1 MRARPN
7 LTGEQI
13 VTDYLTR
20 VAQAARLLP
29 KGARMAFV
37 GRTRI
42 LVDREVGP
50 PGTRTDPERV
60 IEALTRLGKPE
71 DLVMAERT
79 RIDRGW
85 VKSRASSKEEGEAAA
100 AALTGPRMNRP
111 LTARRRRPNS
121 ETQPIPGRPGQPA
134 PGGTATAPDA
144 TAPDATAPDRTATGP
159 DATAPNG
166 TATAPNRTATG
177 PDGTVTGKPGPAPDA
192 GPRRPMLRSAG
203 PRNADARPAGQQG
216 TGATSAGPRGAV
228 PRIGGPRRLR
238 SADSPD
244 APPND
249 AGQQS
254 ASPQSASPQ
263 SASPQEVGPRGAE
276 GPGTGAGD
284 AGHTGPIDWLIG
296 QVPGRRANAG
306 GTETLTASAGRLAR
320 DNVLE
325 SVAIL
330 LLGLGGLILPLPF
343 WPIGAVVAMFSRLWD
358 IKDKTLA
365 VVGPLLV
372 ILVASVLTAVFM
384 GGTGNAIL
392 IYFHAIRVSFGLM
405 VRVGSVLT
413 AAYLAWRVA
422 KGPRVKMPP
431 WKRISR

>member
-29 KGARMAFV
+29 KGDRMAFV
-37 GRTRI
+37 GRTRV

-60 IEALTRLGKPE
+60 IEALTRLGEPE
-71 DLVMAERT
+71 DLVMEERT

-111 LTARRRRPNS
+111 LTARRRPNS
-121 ETQPIPGRPGQPA
+121 DTQPMAGSPGQPA
-134 PGGTATAPDA
+134 PDG
-144 TAPDATAPDRTATGP
+144 
-159 DATAPNG
+159 
-166 TATAPNRTATG
+166 TATG
-177 PDGTVTGKPGPAPDA
+177 PDGTATAPDSVTGAPGPAPDP

-203 PRNADARPAGQQG
+203 PRNADARPTGQQG
-216 TGATSAGPRGAV
+216 TGARSAGPRGAV
-228 PRIGGPRRLR
+228 PRVGGPRRLR

-244 APPND
+244 APPKD
-249 AGQQS
+249 TGPQTAG
-254 ASPQSASPQ
+254 
-263 SASPQEVGPRGAE
+263 PQEVGSQGTE
-276 GPGTGAGD
+276 SPGTGAGD

-296 QVPGRRANAG
+296 QVPGRR
-306 GTETLTASAGRLAR
+306 GTSDGTDTLTASAGRLAR

-358 IKDKTLA
+358 IRDKTLA

-372 ILVASVLTAVFM
+372 TLVAAVFTALFM

-413 AAYLAWRVA
+413 AAYLAWRVS

-431 WKRISR
+431 WQRISR